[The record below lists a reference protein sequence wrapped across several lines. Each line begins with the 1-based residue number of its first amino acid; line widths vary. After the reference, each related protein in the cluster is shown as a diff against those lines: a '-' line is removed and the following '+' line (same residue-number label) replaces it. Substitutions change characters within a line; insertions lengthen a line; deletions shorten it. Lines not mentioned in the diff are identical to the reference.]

1 MSLNHPRH
9 GVQPSKKQIQSMLAD
24 GDCIQRIAKDSVA
37 VYILLTVAMDYA
49 EDIKLRAAKHGL
61 FVGFMKHEYTAL
73 DKAMR
78 NYEIAFRD
86 TVPIEHA
93 KEFFDGYDK
102 SGSQLEGYIEDNKD
116 VFARLFSDVKE
127 LAENYVAK
135 NVENDDKEL
144 NKTLD
149 KLK

>member
-1 MSLNHPRH
+1 MSINHPRH

-24 GDCIQRIAKDSVA
+24 GDCIQRVAKDSVA

-61 FVGFMKHEYTAL
+61 FVGFMKHEYNVL

-78 NYEIAFRD
+78 NYDNAFRD
-86 TVPIEHA
+86 TIPNDQIKGFLE
-93 KEFFDGYDK
+93 GYEK
-102 SGSQLEGYIEDNKD
+102 SGNQLTDYIEDNPD
-116 VFARLFSDVKE
+116 VFARLFQDVKE
-127 LAENYVAK
+127 LAENYVSK
-135 NVENDDKEL
+135 NVENDDNEL
-144 NKTLD
+144 NNVLD

>member
-61 FVGFMKHEYTAL
+61 FVGFMKHEYNVL

-78 NYEIAFRD
+78 SYDNAFRD
-86 TVPIEHA
+86 TIPEEYV
-93 KEFFDGYDK
+93 KDFLDGYDK
-102 SGSQLEGYIEDNKD
+102 SGSQLNRYIDNNTD
-116 VFARLFSDVKE
+116 VFARLFADVKG
-127 LAENYVAK
+127 LVENYVSR
-135 NVENDDKEL
+135 NVENDNTDL
-144 NKTLD
+144 NETLK